1 MSIMQRKEIQGVI
14 VYQDISGGFWGI
26 LGDDGQKYA
35 PESLPDTLRQEGLR
49 VKATVQTAPVM
60 SVRMWG
66 LDVIVE
72 SVERMA

>member
-1 MSIMQRKEIQGVI
+1 MTTMQRKEIFGTI
-14 VYQDISGGFWGI
+14 IYQDISGGFWGI

-35 PESLPDTLRQEGLR
+35 PESLPSALQREGLR
-49 VKATVQTAPVM
+49 VKATVQAAPVM

-72 SVERMA
+72 QVEPA